1 MKQSARYV
9 GVLGTMVILA
19 LILVGCGTSA
29 PSNNTG
35 KETKSI
41 VIKGSD
47 TEVNMVQALAEQFHD
62 VYPDVNI
69 SVSGGGSGSGI
80 AALLNGEIDI
90 ANSSRKIS
98 QEELD
103 QAKAKN
109 IEIGTFIDA
118 RDGITVIVNPH
129 NPIEKLTLEQL
140 GKIYRGE
147 ITNWKEVGGK
157 DSPITLYGRQSNSG
171 TFTFFRDV
179 AVKGDYASE
188 MRSMNGN
195 SDIINAVAQ
204 DETAIGYV
212 GVGYYKQAQDQV
224 KQVLISTDG
233 KNYYSSTDL
242 QAIDQKLYPLARPL
256 YQYVRLPLT
265 QAVRDFL
272 TFEISEEGQA
282 IVEENGFYPIG
293 PEERAI
299 SEELLNK

>member
-1 MKQSARYV
+1 MRRRYV
-9 GVLGTMVILA
+9 GVVGF
-19 LILVGCGTSA
+19 ILVAALLLAGCTTTQPENAG
-29 PSNNTG
+29 NT
-35 KETKSI
+35 ESKSI

-47 TEVNMVQALAEQFHD
+47 TEVNMVQALAEEFHNQH
-62 VYPDVNI
+62 PDVTI

-80 AALLNGEIDI
+80 AALINGEINI
-90 ANSSRKIS
+90 ANASREIS

-103 QAKAKN
+103 QAKANN

-118 RDGITVIVNPH
+118 RDGITVIVHQNNPV
-129 NPIEKLTLEQL
+129 EKLTLDQI

-157 DSPITLYGRQSNSG
+157 DMPITLYGRQSNSG

-179 AVKGDYASE
+179 AVKGDYASS

-212 GVGYYKQAQDQV
+212 GVGYFKQAQNQV
-224 KQVLISTDG
+224 KQVLVSTDG
-233 KNYYSSTDL
+233 NNYYSSTDL

-256 YQYVRLPLT
+256 YQYVKMPLT
-265 QAVRDFL
+265 QAVKNFL
-272 TFEISEEGQA
+272 AFEISEEGQA

-299 SEELLNK
+299 SEALLNK

>member
-1 MKQSARYV
+1 MRRRYV
-9 GVLGTMVILA
+9 SVVGF
-19 LILVGCGTSA
+19 ILVAALLLAGCTTQPENAG
-29 PSNNTG
+29 NT
-35 KETKSI
+35 ESKSI

-47 TEVNMVQALAEQFHD
+47 TEVNMVQALAEEFRNQH
-62 VYPDVNI
+62 PDITI

-80 AALLNGEIDI
+80 AALINGEIDI
-90 ANSSRKIS
+90 ANSSREIS

-103 QAKAKN
+103 QAKANN

-118 RDGITVIVNPH
+118 RDGITVIVHPNNPV
-129 NPIEKLTLEQL
+129 EKLTLDQI

-157 DSPITLYGRQSNSG
+157 DMPITLYGRQSNSG

-179 AVKGDYASE
+179 AVKGDYASS

-212 GVGYYKQAQDQV
+212 GVGYFKQAQNQV
-224 KQVLISTDG
+224 KQVLVSTDG
-233 KNYYSSTDL
+233 SNYYSSTDL

-256 YQYVRLPLT
+256 YQYVKMPLT
-265 QAVRDFL
+265 QAVKDFL
-272 TFEISEEGQA
+272 AFEISEEGQA

-299 SEELLNK
+299 SEALLNK

>member
-1 MKQSARYV
+1 MRRRYV
-9 GVLGTMVILA
+9 SVVGF
-19 LILVGCGTSA
+19 ILVAVLLLAGCTTQPQNAG
-29 PSNNTG
+29 NT
-35 KETKSI
+35 ESKSI

-47 TEVNMVQALAEQFHD
+47 TEVNMVQALAEEFRNQH
-62 VYPDVNI
+62 PDITI

-80 AALLNGEIDI
+80 AALINGEIDI
-90 ANSSRKIS
+90 ANSSREIS

-103 QAKAKN
+103 QAKANN

-118 RDGITVIVNPH
+118 RDGITVIVHQNNPV
-129 NPIEKLTLEQL
+129 EKLTLDQI

-157 DSPITLYGRQSNSG
+157 DMPITLYGRQSNSG

-179 AVKGDYASE
+179 AVKGDYASS

-212 GVGYYKQAQDQV
+212 GVGYFKQAQNQV
-224 KQVLISTDG
+224 KQVLVSTDG
-233 KNYYSSTDL
+233 NNYYSSTDL

-256 YQYVRLPLT
+256 YQYVKMPLT
-265 QAVRDFL
+265 QAVKDFL
-272 TFEISEEGQA
+272 AFEISEEGQA

-299 SEELLNK
+299 SEALLNK

>member
-1 MKQSARYV
+1 MRRRYV
-9 GVLGTMVILA
+9 SVVGF
-19 LILVGCGTSA
+19 ILVAALLLAGCTTQPENAG
-29 PSNNTG
+29 NT
-35 KETKSI
+35 ESKSI

-47 TEVNMVQALAEQFHD
+47 TEVNMVQALAEEFRNQH
-62 VYPDVNI
+62 PDITI

-80 AALLNGEIDI
+80 AALINGEIDI
-90 ANSSRKIS
+90 ANSSREIS

-103 QAKAKN
+103 QAKANN

-118 RDGITVIVNPH
+118 RDGITVIVHQNNPV
-129 NPIEKLTLEQL
+129 EKLTLDQI

-157 DSPITLYGRQSNSG
+157 DMPITLYGRQSNSG

-179 AVKGDYASE
+179 AVKGDYASS

-212 GVGYYKQAQDQV
+212 GVGYFKQAQNQV
-224 KQVLISTDG
+224 KQVLVSTDG
-233 KNYYSSTDL
+233 NNYYSSTDL

-256 YQYVRLPLT
+256 YQYVKMPLT
-265 QAVRDFL
+265 QAVKDFL
-272 TFEISEEGQA
+272 SFEISEEGQA

-299 SEELLNK
+299 SEALLNQ